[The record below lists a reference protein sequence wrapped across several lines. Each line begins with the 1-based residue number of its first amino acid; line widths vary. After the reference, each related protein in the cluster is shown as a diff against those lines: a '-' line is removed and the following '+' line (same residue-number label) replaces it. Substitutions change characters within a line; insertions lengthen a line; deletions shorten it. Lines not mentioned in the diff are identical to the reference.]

1 MNWFQKE
8 ITIQPKSRGFHLIT
22 QEIMTLIPEI
32 SNYQIGIMHI
42 FIIHTS
48 ASLTINENADS
59 TVRDDL
65 ESHFRHFVPE
75 DTDYY
80 THTFEGKDDMPAH
93 IKSTIIGNS
102 ISVPLTN
109 GKLNLGIWQGI
120 YLCEHRNNASK
131 RKLIITLIG
140 N

>member
-65 ESHFRHFVPE
+65 ESHFRHFVSE
-75 DTDYY
+75 DADYY

-109 GKLNLGIWQGI
+109 GKLNLGVWQGI
-120 YLCEHRNNASK
+120 YLCEHRNNSHQ
-131 RKLIITLIG
+131 RKLIVTING
-140 N
+140 K